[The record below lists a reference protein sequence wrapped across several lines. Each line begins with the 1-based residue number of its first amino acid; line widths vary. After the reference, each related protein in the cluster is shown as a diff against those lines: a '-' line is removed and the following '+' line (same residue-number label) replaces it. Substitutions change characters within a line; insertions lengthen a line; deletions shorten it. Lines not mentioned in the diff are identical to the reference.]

1 MSTGKLRAYKGDN
14 ITYEFRSSPRFWSG
28 SPFIFPGMNSILMY
42 MGHEIMSGMFPWS
55 WKPFTESHAELLAM
69 NIWGCSLWVI
79 TSFILYKKKMFLAL

>member
-1 MSTGKLRAYKGDN
+1 MSTGKLWPTME
-14 ITYEFRSSPRFWSG
+14 ITSYICLLPRFWSG